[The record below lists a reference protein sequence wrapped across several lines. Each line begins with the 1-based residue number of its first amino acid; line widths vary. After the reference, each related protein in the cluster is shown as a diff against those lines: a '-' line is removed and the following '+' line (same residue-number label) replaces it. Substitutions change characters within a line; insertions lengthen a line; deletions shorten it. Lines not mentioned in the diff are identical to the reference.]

1 MKRLEIIIGSYELSK
16 VIDILESENANGYTV
31 ISDVIGRGK
40 HGKRIKDEITDVN
53 RRSLVICVENEIKIE
68 KIILKMKKLK
78 DRYSLK
84 VFVSNVSDEI

>member
-40 HGKRIKDEITDVN
+40 HGKRIKDKITDVN
-53 RRSLVICVENEIKIE
+53 RRSLVICVENEIKISYRLV
-68 KIILKMKKLK
+68 IMNTNRKLN
-78 DRYSLK
+78 
-84 VFVSNVSDEI
+84 FFQF